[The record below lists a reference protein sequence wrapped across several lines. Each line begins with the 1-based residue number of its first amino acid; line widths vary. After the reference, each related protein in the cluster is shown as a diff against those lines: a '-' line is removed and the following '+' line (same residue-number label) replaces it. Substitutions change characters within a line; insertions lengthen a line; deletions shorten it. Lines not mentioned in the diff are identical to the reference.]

1 MSSVQTD
8 PAYTLKTLMPF
19 GPLLENSPG
28 NFYTLFNH
36 HRAIPAASQAANIS
50 AHPGMYT
57 QLDQAF
63 VNEFSYEHSAGYA
76 RPRLSFFPY
85 FAIMNNENEF
95 VSFIKEQR
103 DILQRSPIKDSA
115 FVYGPITTFWAVFT
129 ELDSYL
135 NILLGIGTGIIF
147 ICTLLFFSFDIVT
160 AVITSASC
168 LMIVLEIYG
177 FAVYCFNFNVFVAAV
192 CLMALG
198 LSVEF
203 TAHLA
208 AAFSLGSGTV
218 AERLVNA
225 MAHTFPALIEGTVS
239 TFLSIVPLA
248 FHTVPFAVKYLFW
261 IVFMVVVVG
270 FVNGALFMPSLL
282 SLLSSILSLGGRG
295 LRRNESASE
304 GSARKPVAGSA
315 STRGD
320 EAGADQLPTIMQ
332 PSSQDNGKPQGAAS
346 V

>member
-1 MSSVQTD
+1 
-8 PAYTLKTLMPF
+8 
-19 GPLLENSPG
+19 
-28 NFYTLFNH
+28 
-36 HRAIPAASQAANIS
+36 
-50 AHPGMYT
+50 
-57 QLDQAF
+57 
-63 VNEFSYEHSAGYA
+63 
-76 RPRLSFFPY
+76 
-85 FAIMNNENEF
+85 MNNENEF
-95 VSFIKEQR
+95 VTFIKEQR

-135 NILLGIGTGIIF
+135 HILLGIGTGIIF
-147 ICTLLFFSFDIVT
+147 ICALLFFSFDIVT

-282 SLLSSILSLGGRG
+282 SLLSSILSLGGCG
-295 LRRNESASE
+295 LRRNESDSE

-332 PSSQDNGKPQGAAS
+332 PSSQDNRKPPGAAS
-346 V
+346 A